1 MATKNT
7 TLSQLNSGSTYLEVF
22 NRELMGRVEKFQSS
36 HPQRK
41 IHILAWGDTSQPLP
55 ATAVKALID
64 GTNKLGNAETYTGY
78 EAVTGNS
85 ELKEAICLNYY
96 QKLGVE
102 FDSSEIFVNDGA
114 QSSSTNLQ
122 ELFALNSVVA
132 LQNPTYPSFIEG
144 NLIAGRS
151 KFIYLDCNEAN
162 NFVPQPPD
170 SEVDLIYLCFP
181 NNPTGAVATKKQL
194 KSFVDYAISH
204 QAIIIYDSVY
214 SWFVN
219 TPNIPQSIYEI
230 EGARE
235 CAIEINSFSKLAN
248 FTGIRLGWSVVPHRL
263 KIKDTVEGE
272 LNKMWNVRN
281 GIKFWGASNLAQQ
294 AGIAILSDRGQQEC
308 QDNIDYYLKNAFI
321 LRQALETAGLTCFG
335 GTDNP
340 FLWLKAP
347 GTMNSWEFFEKMLQE
362 KGIVGIPGCL
372 FGKSGEGYL
381 RLSSLVKR
389 EVIEAI
395 ILSLSQTYLIA

>member
-1 MATKNT
+1 MATKNRT
-7 TLSQLNSGSTYLEVF
+7 FSQLNSGSTYLEVF
-22 NRELMGRVEKFQSS
+22 NRELMGRVEKFQSLN
-36 HPQRK
+36 PQKK

-55 ATAVKALID
+55 TIAVAALID
-64 GTNKLGNAETYTGY
+64 GANKLGNAQTYTGY
-78 EAVTGNS
+78 EAITGNS

-144 NLIAGRS
+144 NLLASRS
-151 KFIYLDCNEAN
+151 KFIYLDCNESN
-162 NFVPQPPD
+162 NFVPQPPE
-170 SEVDLIYLCFP
+170 SKVDLIYLCFP
-181 NNPTGAVATKKQL
+181 NNPTGGIATKNQL

-204 QAIIIYDSVY
+204 QAVIIFDGVY

-219 TPNIPQSIYEI
+219 TPHIPQSIYEI
-230 EGARE
+230 EGATE
-235 CAIEINSFSKLAN
+235 CAIEINSFSKLAS
-248 FTGIRLGWSVVPHRL
+248 FTGLRLGWSIIPHTL
-263 KIKDTVEGE
+263 KIEDTVEGE
-272 LNKMWNVRN
+272 LNQMWTVRN

-347 GTMNSWEFFEKMLQE
+347 EKMNSWEFFEKMLHE

-372 FGKSGEGYL
+372 FGKTREGYL
-381 RLSSLVKR
+381 RLSSLVRR
-389 EVIEAI
+389 EVIEAVI
-395 ILSLSQTYLIA
+395 FSLS

>member
-1 MATKNT
+1 MAAKNRT
-7 TLSQLNSGSTYLEVF
+7 FSQLNYGSTYLEVF

-36 HPQRK
+36 HPQKK

-55 ATAVKALID
+55 AIAIEALID
-64 GTNKLGNAETYTGY
+64 AAKKLGNIDTYTGY
-78 EAVTGNS
+78 EAVTGNAK
-85 ELKEAICLNYY
+85 LKEAICLNYY
-96 QKLGVE
+96 QKLGIG

-122 ELFALNSVVA
+122 ELFTSNSVVA
-132 LQNPTYPSFIEG
+132 LQNPTYPAFIEG
-144 NLIAGRS
+144 NLLAGRS
-151 KFIYLDCNEAN
+151 KFIYLDCHESN
-162 NFVPQPPD
+162 NFVPQPPE
-170 SEVDLIYLCFP
+170 SKVDLIYLCFP
-181 NNPTGAVATKKQL
+181 NNPTGGIATKKQL
-194 KSFVDYAISH
+194 KMFVDYAIKH
-204 QAIIIYDSVY
+204 QAIIIFDAVY

-219 TPNIPQSIYEI
+219 TPNIPRSIYEI

-248 FTGIRLGWSVVPHRL
+248 FTGLRLGWSVIPHSL

-272 LNKMWNVRN
+272 LNQMWTVRN

-308 QDNIDYYLKNAFI
+308 QDNIDYYLKNALI
-321 LRQALETAGLTCFG
+321 LRQGLEADGLTCFG

-340 FLWLKAP
+340 FVWLKAP
-347 GTMNSWEFFEKMLQE
+347 GKMTSWEFFEKLLQE

-372 FGKSGEGYL
+372 FGKGGEGYL
-381 RLSSLVKR
+381 RLSSLVNQK
-389 EVIEAI
+389 VIKAVVK
-395 ILSLSQTYLIA
+395 SLS